1 MAKGTQTSSSE
12 MLASVLHRN
21 VQALLE
27 HRQEELRRRTTQEKF
42 ADGVTKFAGS
52 LASIYIH
59 AILFGTWIVWN
70 LPWLSFPKFDP
81 TYVMLAIFA
90 SVEATFLS
98 TFVLISQNRMSTMGD
113 KRADLD
119 LQVSLLAEHEI
130 TQLLHLVTAIAEHL
144 GLEEAQKPELQ
155 ELKLDI
161 APAAVL
167 ETIEKTNRDAGA

>member
-1 MAKGTQTSSSE
+1 M
-12 MLASVLHRN
+12 
-21 VQALLE
+21 
-27 HRQEELRRRTTQEKF
+27 
-42 ADGVTKFAGS
+42 
-52 LASIYIH
+52 
-59 AILFGTWIVWN
+59 
-70 LPWLSFPKFDP
+70 
-81 TYVMLAIFA
+81 
-90 SVEATFLS
+90 
-98 TFVLISQNRMSTMGD
+98 LISQNRMSTMGD